1 MITAFP
7 GWSRACFIF
16 QTSGHGSTEAE
27 RLIKLMRR
35 LGGSVW
41 GQSETI
47 SWKELSREYRYARVA
62 VWCPRLRALWSFLS
76 SSQATSSVESP
87 KRFKPASNMAESG
100 TLCRGVY
107 LGWWDAL

>member
-27 RLIKLMRR
+27 RLIKLMCR

-41 GQSETI
+41 GQPETI
-47 SWKELSREYRYARVA
+47 SWKELSREYR
-62 VWCPRLRALWSFLS
+62 
-76 SSQATSSVESP
+76 
-87 KRFKPASNMAESG
+87 
-100 TLCRGVY
+100 
-107 LGWWDAL
+107 